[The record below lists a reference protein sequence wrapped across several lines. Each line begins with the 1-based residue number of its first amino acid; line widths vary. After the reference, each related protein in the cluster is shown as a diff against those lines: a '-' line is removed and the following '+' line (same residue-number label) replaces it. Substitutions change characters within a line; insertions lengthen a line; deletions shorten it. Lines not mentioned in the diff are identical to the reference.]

1 MVVHRTSARAKG
13 RILVAL
19 SAVLL
24 AGTLGVWG
32 NAVQDARPPAA
43 DFSGLKKFLEITA
56 LLAEDKEPAPEQWDA
71 LFANAGYAVLLQREF
86 QRDFFVAR
94 FRLAFMPSRA
104 EALKEQ
110 LKKETGSRVQYLS
123 HFLRAKALR
132 PEIERWMAEARPAEL
147 YQEAVEKARALL
159 PEGAID
165 GWPAVSFVI
174 FAPDSRGYNPVV
186 LDALFC
192 MDLGG
197 RLADMVGH
205 EFHHYYRNRFVDL
218 TQDQATLWVIGQIH
232 GEGIADLIDKA
243 GWTRKNEETLTPRE
257 KDFMKLYRESPSFI
271 RTMDDLLARMSEMRT
286 GRGELGFELRRIL
299 PQSGHPTG
307 LYMALLILEELGRP
321 AIVKVAYDPFG
332 FFRLFQEAAVK
343 RGGETPRFSE
353 AAMKFLDTLAPGR

>member
-1 MVVHRTSARAKG
+1 MTFRRKSAHRGG
-13 RILVAL
+13 RILVG
-19 SAVLL
+19 SSVVLL
-24 AGTLGVWG
+24 AGALW
-32 NAVQDARPPAA
+32 VQGEAFQHAPPPAA
-43 DFSGLKKFLEITA
+43 DFSGLQKFLEVMTILST
-56 LLAEDKEPAPEQWDA
+56 DKEPTSEQWDS
-71 LFANAGYAVLLQREF
+71 LFGTPGYAVLLQREF
-86 QRDFFVAR
+86 QRDFFAAR

-104 EALKEQ
+104 EALKDE
-110 LKKETGSRVQYLS
+110 LKKETGARVRYLA
-123 HFLRAKALR
+123 HFLRAKGMR

-159 PEGAID
+159 PEGAIY

-174 FAPDSRGYNPVV
+174 FAPDSRGYDPVV

-353 AAMKFLDTLAPGR
+353 AAMRFLDTLAPGR